1 MPRHLTNTLQFIRF
15 KFIDFEKKLC
25 LFQLLFLPRQ
35 HLIQYRFFFFSL
47 NHLFIHFASLS
58 QTSYHKSS
66 HQKDWFPFST
76 ESEIIVSR
84 VFHLFFVRED
94 INYPKKTSCTDF
106 VLKKKIKKIRKKNA
120 RNVVRA
126 LCVVEKR
133 ISLFF
138 NKLNLLFLS
147 VFIVL
152 DFFLFILSFTEK
164 ISEDSFGFY
173 FPVIAS
179 FKYSLIFWASE
190 EGWRRFQFRT
200 ALAAPVLIEKIIC

>member
-15 KFIDFEKKLC
+15 KFIDFEKKIC

-106 VLKKKIKKIRKKNA
+106 VLKKKIKKIREKNA

-152 DFFLFILSFTEK
+152 IFFLRKSLKILLGFIFRLLPHLNILWSFELLRK
-164 ISEDSFGFY
+164 G
-173 FPVIAS
+173 
-179 FKYSLIFWASE
+179 
-190 EGWRRFQFRT
+190 EGDFNFE
-200 ALAAPVLIEKIIC
+200 PH

>member
-15 KFIDFEKKLC
+15 KFIDFEKKIC

-106 VLKKKIKKIRKKNA
+106 VLKKKNKKEKCAERCT
-120 RNVVRA
+120 RA
-126 LCVVEKR
+126 LRGGETN
-133 ISLFF
+133 FA
-138 NKLNLLFLS
+138 FLQQIKFTFPLRFHCS
-147 VFIVL
+147 
-152 DFFLFILSFTEK
+152 DFFSEK